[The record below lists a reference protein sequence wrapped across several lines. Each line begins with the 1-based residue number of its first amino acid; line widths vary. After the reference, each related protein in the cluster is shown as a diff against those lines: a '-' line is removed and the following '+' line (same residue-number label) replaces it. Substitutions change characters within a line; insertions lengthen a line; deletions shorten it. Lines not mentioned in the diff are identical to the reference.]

1 MKNILNAI
9 WEIGLGRYFLIVTSV
24 CAVIMS
30 IMLLTGQ
37 VTVAEMI
44 DLQKK
49 FIEYCPFCM

>member
-1 MKNILNAI
+1 M
-9 WEIGLGRYFLIVTSV
+9 GRYLLIAASV